1 MVAAV
6 HPPGWTGPLF
16 ARAGGQGVQA
26 FFPFLILGGVVLLI
40 AVIAYVSYLA
50 EKKRT
55 EALKRVAEELGFD
68 FFPKDQG
75 LLGEL
80 ASFPLFSQGHSK
92 RLTNLMRGEAGGLAV
107 EIFDY
112 RYTTGGGKSS
122 TTWKQTVICFRLDGP
137 GLPAFSLRPENI
149 LDRIGAWFGSQHIT
163 FEDYPGFSKSYL
175 LRGPDEKAIRELFT
189 EQVLAFYEGRT
200 GLSTE
205 GGGDRLLFYR
215 HNKRVGPEQVR
226 AFLEEGFQV
235 LAAFRPSDEA
245 AGADAE

>member
-1 MVAAV
+1 MDLAG
-6 HPPGWTGPLF
+6 HLRGWTGPLF
-16 ARAGGQGVQA
+16 ARGGQGVDA
-26 FFPFLILGGVVLLI
+26 LIPFLIIGGVLALVAVL
-40 AVIAYVSYLA
+40 AYVNYLT

-75 LLGEL
+75 MLGGL
-80 ASFPLFSQGHSK
+80 QSFHLFSQGHTK

-112 RYTTGGGKSS
+112 RYTVGGGKSS
-122 TTWKQTVICFRLDGP
+122 QTFKQTVICFRLDGP
-137 GLPAFSLRPENI
+137 DLPAFSLRPENI
-149 LDRIGAWFGSQHIT
+149 FHRIGAWFGYQDIN
-163 FEDYPGFSKSYL
+163 FDDYPEFSNRYL

-189 EQVLAFYEGRT
+189 DRVLAFFEGRA

-215 HNKRVGPEQVR
+215 HNKRVEPERVR
-226 AFLEEGFQV
+226 SLLEDGFQV
-235 LAAFRPSDEA
+235 LTAFRPSDES